1 MDTVDGH
8 GAIEHHWVV
17 PVRGKIMKRLKS
29 PTGFR
34 LKLPTGFRQNHE
46 KTQITDRIQVHR
58 DPGDG
63 APSGGTC
70 FVRRIRG
77 TIMKSFKPPTGF
89 RLTGDRGKGVNDGT

>member
-1 MDTVDGH
+1 MNTVDGH

-17 PVRGKIMKRLKS
+17 PARGKNMKRLKS
-29 PTGFR
+29 ATGFR

-63 APSGGTC
+63 APLGGTC

-77 TIMKSFKPPTGF
+77 KIMKRFKSPTGF